1 MLNPFLVK
9 AKEDIGRCDLNK
21 DLINTLF
28 KSALEVEKKLGVP
41 ATFQVAQ
48 AILESGWDITPLIIN
63 GVNSYNIYGIKY
75 HRQDGKFV
83 KTTGSD
89 AATYQAY
96 KDFEDCFNDH
106 ATLLTMDI
114 GRPISYAKA
123 LAIYKLSKDL
133 DRYVLNV
140 SKVYATDPLYYYKIL
155 GVIARLENLLE
166 VKVELKEPTEF
177 DKAFD
182 LMVRL
187 GVYKPYG
194 DLDTYKDKLIS
205 RRELAV
211 ILARVIEHQ
220 GGA

>member
-1 MLNPFLVK
+1 M
-9 AKEDIGRCDLNK
+9 NK

-28 KSALEVEKKLGVP
+28 KSALEVEKRIGVP
-41 ATFQVAQ
+41 ASFQVAQ

-75 HRQDGKFV
+75 HRGDGKFV

-96 KDFEDCFNDH
+96 RNFEDCFNDH

-123 LAIYKLSKDL
+123 LTLYKQNKDL

-140 SKVYATDPLYYYKIL
+140 SKVYATDPLYSYKIL
-155 GVIARLENLLE
+155 GVIARLKNLLE
-166 VKVELKEPTEF
+166 IKKMTAYEQEIKEAEETLS
-177 DKAFD
+177 K
-182 LMVRL
+182 L
-187 GVYKPYG
+187 GIMTDFRQPV
-194 DLDTYKDKLIS
+194 TNE
-205 RRELAV
+205 RLAV
-211 ILARVIEHQ
+211 ILARLIKKYLMEVLK
-220 GGA
+220 